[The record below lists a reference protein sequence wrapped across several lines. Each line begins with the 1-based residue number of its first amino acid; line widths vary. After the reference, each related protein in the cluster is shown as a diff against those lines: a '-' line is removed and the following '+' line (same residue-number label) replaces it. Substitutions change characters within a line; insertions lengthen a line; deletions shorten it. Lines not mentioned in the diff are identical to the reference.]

1 MNWLRDFFLPKQAST
16 IAPGYDTLFLA
27 ITVISIILF
36 TMVTVMAIY
45 FAKRYRRRRP
55 DEITPHMTHNN
66 ALEIVWTVIPLIIV
80 IVLFFWGFHRYMY
93 AIVAPSESMEIVLSA
108 KKWQWEFEYPDGMR
122 SLNELHVPVHRPI
135 RLIMGSQDVLHS
147 FFVADF
153 RVKQDIVPGRFTE
166 VWFEATEPG
175 TYPVQCAEYCGK
187 GHSDMQAK
195 VVVESPSGY
204 ERWLKEGDESLKTMP
219 LPEIG
224 KLVYENR
231 GCATCHSLT
240 GERGQGP
247 TWKGIYGRTE
257 TMTDGSQQLVNEN
270 YIRESILEP
279 QKHIV
284 QGYEGIMPTYK
295 GLLRDREIL
304 GVVEYMKTVK

>member
-1 MNWLRDFFLPKQAST
+1 MIRDFFLPRQGST
-16 IAPGYDTLFLA
+16 IAPQLDTLFMA
-27 ITVISIILF
+27 ITYLSIVLFVI
-36 TMVTVMAIY
+36 VTGLALY
-45 FAKRYRRRRP
+45 FAYRYRRRSP
-55 DEITPHMTHNN
+55 DDITPHMTHNN
-66 ALEIVWTVIPLIIV
+66 AIEIIWTVIPLLIV
-80 IVLFFWGFHRYMY
+80 IGLFFWGFHGFMT
-93 AIVAPSESMEIVLSA
+93 AQVAPAESMEIVVSA

-122 SLNELHVPVHRPI
+122 SLNELHVPVNRPV

-147 FFVADF
+147 FFVPEF
-153 RVKQDIVPGRFTE
+153 RIKMDVVPGRFTE
-166 VWFEATEPG
+166 AWFEATEAG
-175 TYPVQCAEYCGK
+175 TYQLFCTEYCGK
-187 GHSDMQAK
+187 GHSDMLAK
-195 VVVESPSGY
+195 VVVETPSGY

-247 TWKGIYGRTE
+247 TWKGIFGQTH
-257 TMTDGSQQLVNEN
+257 TMTDGSQQMVNEN

-279 QKHIV
+279 QKHIR
-284 QGYEGIMPTYK
+284 QGFEGIMPTYK

-304 GVVEYMKTVK
+304 GAIEFIKGLK

>member
-1 MNWLRDFFLPKQAST
+1 MNWLRDFFLPRQAST
-16 IAPGYDTLFLA
+16 LAPAYDTLFMA
-27 ITVISIILF
+27 ITWLSIVLF
-36 TMVTVMAIY
+36 AIVTGLALY

-55 DEITPHMTHNN
+55 DEITPHITHNN
-66 ALEIVWTVIPLIIV
+66 VVEIVWTVIPLIIV
-80 IVLFFWGFHRYMY
+80 IGIFFWGFHNYMV
-93 AIVAPSESMEIVLSA
+93 AQVAPAESMEIVISA

-122 SLNELHVPVHRPI
+122 SLNELHVPVNRPV

-147 FFVADF
+147 FFVPEF
-153 RVKQDIVPGRFTE
+153 RIKQDIVPGRFTE
-166 VWFEATEPG
+166 VWFQATHDG
-175 TYPVQCAEYCGK
+175 TYQVLCAEYCGK
-187 GHSDMQAK
+187 GHSDMLAK
-195 VVVESPSGY
+195 VIVESPSGY
-204 ERWLKEGDESLKTMP
+204 ERWLREGDESLKTMP
-219 LPEIG
+219 LTEIG

-247 TWKGIYGRTE
+247 TWKGVFGKTE

-284 QGYEGIMPTYK
+284 QGFEGIMPTYR

-304 GVVEYMKTVK
+304 GVVEFIKTVK

>member
-1 MNWLRDFFLPKQAST
+1 MNWLRDFFLPQQAST
-16 IAPGYDTLFLA
+16 LAPGYDTLFLA
-27 ITVISIILF
+27 ITLISIVLF
-36 TMVTVMAIY
+36 TMVTGMALY

-66 ALEIVWTVIPLIIV
+66 TIEIIWTVIPLIIV
-80 IVLFFWGFHRYMY
+80 IVIFFWGFHSYML
-93 AIVAPSESMEIVLSA
+93 AQVAPSEAMEIVLSA

-122 SLNELHVPVHRPI
+122 SLNELHVPVHRPV
-135 RLIMGSQDVLHS
+135 RVIMSSQDVLHS
-147 FFVADF
+147 FYVPAF
-153 RVKQDIVPGRFTE
+153 RVKQDIVPNRFTE

-175 TYPVQCAEYCGK
+175 TYQVACAEYCGK

-195 VVVESPSGY
+195 VIVESPSGY

-219 LPEIG
+219 LPEVG

-247 TWKGIYGRTE
+247 SWKGIYGKME

-270 YIRESILEP
+270 YIRESVLDP
-279 QKHIV
+279 HKHIV
-284 QGYEGIMPTYK
+284 QGYEAVMPTYK
-295 GLLRDREIL
+295 GLLRDREL
-304 GVVEYMKTVK
+304 MGVIEYIKTVK